1 MIDTLMEPEVK
12 IFRGRSLEEV
22 LPQIRAEL
30 GPDAIV
36 LRRRE
41 GLTGGIGGFFQRPY
55 VEVEA
60 SGPDGGATLRAAADA
75 ALEARNDRATAEG
88 MASPAIQLLLDQAS
102 PFADQLQAAQH
113 ADRTAADRA
122 ADILGSTARTDP
134 GLYGPQPNVTPPAE
148 AAPPAAEA
156 EPFISPPSMPAVEPA
171 VEPRPAEEPR
181 EVEAR
186 EAEETPAED
195 EPPAPDPLAAPFES
209 TTPDAFEVPAEPP
222 VLPTTTEVLAPR
234 PAAAVAAERR
244 LVLAGLDSALA
255 ADVVGEALTH
265 GLPFSNPRSLKK
277 LVRAS
282 LARRIPVLHGRG
294 PRARA
299 LAFVGAGGAGK
310 TTAAGH
316 LAAAYAEAGTLPVL
330 AIALRAADNG
340 AALRTRLN
348 PADVAVHA
356 AADGAEA
363 RRIAELARGAM
374 VIVDT
379 PAISLRDAAGIAALA
394 ADLEAL
400 DLDEIHLALPAT
412 LSAAAAAELARAL
425 EGVGLTHV
433 ALTRTD
439 ETEHPGAPIG
449 FCITSGGPISYLCGR
464 DAVEPADPVT
474 LAQRLLP

>member
-1 MIDTLMEPEVK
+1 
-12 IFRGRSLEEV
+12 
-22 LPQIRAEL
+22 
-30 GPDAIV
+30 
-36 LRRRE
+36 
-41 GLTGGIGGFFQRPY
+41 
-55 VEVEA
+55 
-60 SGPDGGATLRAAADA
+60 
-75 ALEARNDRATAEG
+75 
-88 MASPAIQLLLDQAS
+88 MAPS
-102 PFADQLQAAQH
+102 
-113 ADRTAADRA
+113 
-122 ADILGSTARTDP
+122 
-134 GLYGPQPNVTPPAE
+134 E
-148 AAPPAAEA
+148 PPAAA
-156 EPFISPPSMPAVEPA
+156 EPPFTPPSMPEVPPA
-171 VEPRPAEEPR
+171 QVKPPEDERPAEEPAPVAEEVETP
-181 EVEAR
+181 EVEA
-186 EAEETPAED
+186 PAF
-195 EPPAPDPLAAPFES
+195 EP
-209 TTPDAFEVPAEPP
+209 TTPEPP
-222 VLPTTTEVLAPR
+222 VLPASTEILAPR
-234 PAAAVAAERR
+234 PAAALAAERR

-265 GLPFSNPRSLKK
+265 GLPFSTPRSLKK
-277 LVRAS
+277 LVRSA

-294 PRARA
+294 ARPRA

-330 AIALRAADNG
+330 AVALRAPDGG
-340 AALRTRLN
+340 AALRARLS

-356 AADGAEA
+356 AADGVEA
-363 RRIAELARGAM
+363 RRIIELARGAM

-379 PAISLRDAAGIAALA
+379 PAVSLRDPAAIQALA

-400 DLDEIHLALPAT
+400 DLHEVHLALPAT

-464 DAVEPADPVT
+464 DAVEPADPTV